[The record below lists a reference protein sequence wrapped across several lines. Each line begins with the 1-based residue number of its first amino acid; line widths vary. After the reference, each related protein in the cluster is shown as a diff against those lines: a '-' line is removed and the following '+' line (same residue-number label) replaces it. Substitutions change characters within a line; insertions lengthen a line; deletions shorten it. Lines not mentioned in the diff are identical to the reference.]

1 MVSFSREFTC
11 RDIINCIYL
20 SLKYYNHIIEIEG
33 IMREHHLSTVIIA
46 FVFSSPGYVII
57 F

>member
-20 SLKYYNHIIEIEG
+20 SLKYYNHIIEIKG